1 MEHSAFLTQ
10 LSMFAASVAG
20 LLGLF
25 YLIPGLVPF
34 LPFGWL
40 TWFTFTA
47 LSYLMFVLGKRSAS
61 SKQRGAFIN
70 MSMVFNGLKIGVS
83 ILLILCYLQLFKP
96 ASQLFLIPF
105 FLVYVL
111 FTIFEIYF
119 LSKLAKS

>member
-10 LSMFAASVAG
+10 LSLFAASVAG
-20 LLGLF
+20 ILGLF
-25 YLIPGLVPF
+25 YLIPSLQPF
-34 LPFGWL
+34 LGFGWV
-40 TWFTFTA
+40 TWLVFTVI
-47 LSYLMFVLGKRSAS
+47 SYLMYLLGKRSVS
-61 SKQRGAFIN
+61 SNQKGAFIN
-70 MSMVFNGLKIGVS
+70 MSMFFNGLKIGVS
-83 ILLILCYLQLFKP
+83 IILVLCYLRLFKP